1 MHQREAKYSYSCSQ
15 NPLKYMDVKV
25 KSMVWMYEDM
35 EDEGE
40 DEDVIVE
47 IWIALCWC

>member
-25 KSMVWMYEDM
+25 KSLIWMYEDM
-35 EDEGE
+35 EGEDEGE

-47 IWIALCWC
+47 I